1 MTFQIICISW
11 SLFSL
16 LLPNWSIRNKIQ
28 QSLAEYKFSQNTAE
42 KLIDSIHGNFTFTC
56 IHTLRLQ
63 KRGFLYET
71 GFLPGHTL
79 FGFWVFFCFLPESV
93 DCERKSLDFEGR
105 TWNGGKCGAIHTKA
119 YLGSITSR
127 CSGNEPALLL
137 LLGPVA
143 RSLVSPNRWLR
154 GIKMYRFPW
163 YLTLVSANHA
173 SSNPSLGRTER
184 AAEIE
189 PGWCRQQTNTLP
201 RRPRGG

>member
-1 MTFQIICISW
+1 MGILHLLAFI
-11 SLFSL
+11 LFACK
-16 LLPNWSIRNKIQ
+16 NVAFYTKQ
-28 QSLAEYKFSQNTAE
+28 DFS
-42 KLIDSIHGNFTFTC
+42 
-56 IHTLRLQ
+56 R
-63 KRGFLYET
+63 
-71 GFLPGHTL
+71 GHTVY
-79 FGFWVFFCFLPESV
+79 GFWVFFCFLSESV
-93 DCERKSLDFEGR
+93 DCERKSLDFKGR

-143 RSLVSPNRWLR
+143 QSLVSPNRWLR

-173 SSNPSLGRTER
+173 SSNPSLRRTER

-189 PGWCRQQTNTLP
+189 PGWCRQQTNTHP